1 MSNFEFNQYL
11 VYVRNKYASFPFSSF
26 PHFSIYNQYRWR
38 DNNCGGEG
46 NDDEGPHSSVS
57 GSFYNFTSVNNSSV
71 NDGYLNNY

>member
-46 NDDEGPHSSVS
+46 NDEGPNSSVS
-57 GSFYNFTSVNNSSV
+57 GLFDNLISLNNYSMSG
-71 NDGYLNNY
+71 GYLNKY